1 MWAEEDKRCIDGWKR
16 EGEGQ
21 LNWSW
26 ALRFWLLHIPSLSPF
41 HSHSM
46 WLCVRAAFV
55 LRIGNQWNYTL
66 FVVVVV
72 VGISC
77 FCFLLLAFVFVFY
90 YLSLLLLLSCLL
102 LRLVLLPVGM
112 QTVASARSSTSSL
125 AMVYLLLLEL
135 LTVYL
140 LSWAEFAA
148 SAVLPLQLALPTLLK
163 FQMHSAGFGFQLR
176 WDTNG
181 VRLFL
186 ATASDFLDSFD
197 YCLRAEKYL
206 LDANNITECANLRIT
221 LPPSDTHTYIH
232 VHVFIYT
239 VHPMYCPVCLSMR

>member
-1 MWAEEDKRCIDGWKR
+1 MGER
-16 EGEGQ
+16 EKERGSLTEVEHCAFGFS
-21 LNWSW
+21 LF
-26 ALRFWLLHIPSLSPF
+26 LRSPLSTPIPCGF
-41 HSHSM
+41 VYVRR
-46 WLCVRAAFV
+46 LCCVSV
-55 LRIGNQWNYTL
+55 INEITL
-66 FVVVVV
+66 FLLLLPPT
-72 VGISC
+72 GISC

-90 YLSLLLLLSCLL
+90 YISLLLLLLSCLL

-125 AMVYLLLLEL
+125 AMVYLLLLKL

-197 YCLRAEKYL
+197 YCLRAE
-206 LDANNITECANLRIT
+206 NIYSTQI
-221 LPPSDTHTYIH
+221 I
-232 VHVFIYT
+232 
-239 VHPMYCPVCLSMR
+239 